1 MADIKRSCEAILF
14 TSNEPVSLKR
24 LKETTKVETP
34 KIREAITQLKQEY
47 DKEGRSFQII
57 DIAGGFQITT
67 RPEYAE
73 TIKAFLKKYRTHRLS
88 KSALE
93 TVTII
98 AYRQPI
104 TRAEIERLRGVSVEW
119 VLNTLDE
126 KELIRVVGREH
137 KPGAPNLYG
146 TTKEFLRYFGLNKLI
161 DLPKIEGI

>member
-1 MADIKRSCEAILF
+1 MANIKRLCEAILF
-14 TSNEPVSLKR
+14 ASNEPVSLKR
-24 LKETTKVETP
+24 LREITKVETK

-47 DKEGRSFQII
+47 DEEERSFQII

-73 TIKAFLKKYRTHRLS
+73 TIKTFLKKYRIHRLS

-104 TRAEIERLRGVSVEW
+104 TRAKIERLRGVSADW
-119 VLNTLDE
+119 VLNTLEE

-137 KPGAPNLYG
+137 KPGAPKLYG
-146 TTKEFLRYFGLNKLI
+146 TTKEFLRYFGLNELT